1 MPKSKSRKP
10 KLTPFV
16 AKTTVNVVIETPRG
30 KRNKFSF
37 DEKLGRF
44 RLKKV
49 LPAGATFPYDFGF
62 IPGTKA
68 EDGDPLDVL
77 VLMDES
83 AFPGCIVEARLAGVI
98 EAEQSDKGEMIR
110 NDRIV
115 AVATAA
121 HDYRHI
127 KTLSD
132 VNEKLLGELEHFFKS
147 YNEANDT
154 EFRLLGT
161 KGPPTAVRL
170 IKRAMKPRKR
180 KATKRQPK

>member
-1 MPKSKSRKP
+1 MPNNKRRKTKLAPFAAKS
-10 KLTPFV
+10 
-16 AKTTVNVVIETPRG
+16 TVNVIIETPRG

-49 LPAGATFPYDFGF
+49 LPAGAAFPYDFGF

-83 AFPGCIVEARLAGVI
+83 AFPGCLVEARLAGVI
-98 EAEQSDKGEMIR
+98 EAEQAEGGKAIR

-127 KTLSD
+127 KTLND
-132 VNEKLLGELEHFFKS
+132 LNPQLLSELEHFFQS
-147 YNEANDT
+147 YNAAEGR
-154 EFRLLGT
+154 EFRPLGK

-170 IKRAMKPRKR
+170 IKQAMKMRKH
-180 KATKRQPK
+180 KAAKSRPK